1 MRAEVSNARI
11 VHLVTQATRWRPRE
25 SRQVWLIVLVL
36 AIAFCAEAFAIPAK
50 RSALLSVVP
59 GLIGIGFWVTG
70 RQRQRRERA
79 ALAARLATLPRDD
92 IPADVIRLVLGGKK
106 IYAVKRYRELTGAG
120 IREAGAVIDGL

>member
-36 AIAFCAEAFAIPAK
+36 AIAICAEAFAIPAK
-50 RSALLSVVP
+50 RPALLSVVP
-59 GLIGIGFWVTG
+59 GLIGIGFWVAG
-70 RQRQRRERA
+70 QQWQRRERA

-92 IPADVIRLVLGGKK
+92 IPADVIRLVLAGKK
-106 IYAVKRYRELTGAG
+106 IYAVKRYRELTGADL
-120 IREAGAVIDGL
+120 REAKAVIDTL